1 MGEVETR
8 ELDVVGV
15 LEGVRRTLVDVRAE
29 LARGRDLGAIEHFK
43 QVEWTAAEGL
53 AEYDAG
59 ALFAGVLVVNL
70 SSAEVYVG
78 FAPGTGSADRGTL
91 PLPARSWAALPYRA
105 SFVSVGGASAGEA
118 LIAPL
123 DVAPMPAMG
132 QLGGPGFATG
142 SPLFADVTD
151 RAARL
156 LGFATI
162 EAAAADDLLVNTNA
176 VWANSAAVNT
186 EVDVDVAT
194 PADLPLNAKVLVL
207 VHNPSLVTALTGRPK
222 VRWTDDGATARVAT
236 RRSLGAAGTD
246 DELDIPSNRT
256 NAFVIEGLLVA
267 TGGRITLSNDTV
279 LGVGDGFTARVQ
291 VRAI

>member
-43 QVEWTAAEGL
+43 QVEWTAGEL

-132 QLGGPGFATG
+132 QLGGPGFASG
-142 SPLFADVTD
+142 SPAFVDVTD
-151 RAARL
+151 RTARV
-156 LGFATI
+156 LGQ
-162 EAAAADDLLVNTNA
+162 
-176 VWANSAAVNT
+176 
-186 EVDVDVAT
+186 VDVADEAARALGRVSVGIADSLIGSGVVVA
-194 PADLPLNAKVLVL
+194 PGVAGVIASIASGSLPAGKYEVRVMAGVSNSAVADLNNMELQRGGVDLVSPIPQGASGQSDDL
-207 VHNPSLVTALTGRPK
+207 VVPRVDLTGAQALEVK
-222 VRWTDDGATARVAT
+222 AIGAGTASIEYVATIVAT
-236 RRSLGAAGTD
+236 RV
-246 DELDIPSNRT
+246 E
-256 NAFVIEGLLVA
+256 
-267 TGGRITLSNDTV
+267 
-279 LGVGDGFTARVQ
+279 
-291 VRAI
+291 